1 MRLEESCFMNSLN
14 NIFKKYGRREQGLK
28 ENERS
33 AIKTIFEN
41 DKTFL
46 ALYLKDK
53 SASLNGEYD
62 ENSDLFYISFYTS
75 LPGEK

>member
-1 MRLEESCFMNSLN
+1 M
-14 NIFKKYGRREQGLK
+14 
-28 ENERS
+28 
-33 AIKTIFEN
+33 TIFEN

-62 ENSDLFYISFYTS
+62 ENNDLFYISFYTS